1 MKFALVPLAL
11 LTVLGCASSAP
22 PPAAVPPP
30 PAAPVPEA
38 PQVASAAAPVAQPT
52 PEQEKKEE
60 KAKKL
65 DADWAKLREQDT
77 AERARLTPEI
87 HEAAKALASRA
98 YPTTRAALK
107 VVLASKHRAP
117 GDVERDRQRH
127 PLETLEFFGLKPT
140 QSVLEYG
147 PGEGWYTALLAPT
160 LAARGKLS
168 VTSTDPN
175 GPKTDRSTL
184 YAERTKLFLER
195 LPEAYGKV
203 EVAVVDP
210 NAPKLGAD
218 ASYDLVLLMRGAH
231 GMNNNKMLGPWL
243 SEFHRVL
250 KPGGTLGV
258 EQHRAAPDKNPDE
271 ASKQGYLP
279 EAWLISQIEAA
290 GFKLAGKSE
299 INANPKDTKDY
310 AEGVWT
316 LPPTLRLG
324 DVDKAKYL
332 AIGESDRMTLKF
344 VKVDKKATPAP
355 SSPPPQH

>member
-1 MKFALVPLAL
+1 
-11 LTVLGCASSAP
+11 
-22 PPAAVPPP
+22 
-30 PAAPVPEA
+30 
-38 PQVASAAAPVAQPT
+38 VASAPAPAAEPT
-52 PEQEKKEE
+52 PEEKKKAED
-60 KAKKL
+60 AKKL
-65 DADWAKLREQDT
+65 EEDWAKLRERDA

-87 HEAAKALASRA
+87 REATKALASRA

-107 VVLASKHRAP
+107 AALASKHRAP
-117 GDVERDRQRH
+117 GDPERDLQRH
-127 PLETLEFFGLKPT
+127 PVETLEFFGLKPT

-147 PGEGWYTALLAPT
+147 PGEGWYTELIAPT
-160 LAARGKLS
+160 VAARGKLT
-168 VTSTDPN
+168 VTTTDPN
-175 GPKTDRSTL
+175 GPKTERNTL

-210 NAPKLGAD
+210 KAPKLGAD

-231 GMNNNKMLGPWL
+231 GMNNNKVLGPWL
-243 SEFHRVL
+243 SELHRVL

-258 EQHRAAPDKNPDE
+258 EQHRAAPDKNPDD

-279 EAWLISQIEAA
+279 EAWLISQVEAA

-310 AEGVWT
+310 PEGVWT

-324 DVDKAKYL
+324 EVDKAKYL

-344 VKVDKKATPAP
+344 VKVDKKVTAAP
-355 SSPPPQH
+355 